1 MLSFVIRNTFLTLT
15 ASLALAVAGF
25 WAWRHVP
32 VDAIPDLSD
41 NQVIVWAE
49 WPGKS
54 PQDMDAQ
61 VTSRLARELQG
72 LPGVQTVR
80 GMSLYGASYIYVIF
94 EERRD
99 LYDCRTRVLERLSQ
113 LQGILP
119 AGVNP
124 RLGPDATA
132 MGQVY
137 AFTLQ
142 GPQSIEKKRFILD
155 QIVVPALRAVRGV
168 AEVAPAGGVVR
179 EYQIDVDPTRLEEQ
193 GVTLE
198 MLMMAVQNAG
208 RDVGAMSVEQ
218 TGVETMIRGVGFI
231 RSVADVENIIIRGD
245 RLKGAGLRLGD
256 IADVQLGGQFRQGLL
271 ADGYQEHVGA
281 VIGMRVQ
288 EDPKTVIGA
297 VKQRLL
303 DLGPTLK
310 REQLSV
316 VSFYDRSQL
325 IRETTDTVTN
335 TLLEA
340 ILTTIIVVVAFLLHV
355 RASLAVAVSLPLGM
369 LFTFL
374 VMHLFGVSAN
384 IMSLAGIAIAIGV
397 MVDFGIIMTENITQH
412 LVDLQE
418 KCKREGRPMPTSP
431 FNAEITDTVVHAAQE
446 VARPLLTSAATTV
459 IGFLPIFA
467 LTDQAGR
474 LFQPL
479 ALTKSLAISG
489 AVLFGT
495 LLVPVLCRLLLPPW
509 HVRKP
514 LLIALTGVA
523 GGLAFGWFVR
533 DGWSL
538 PMEYG
543 RWAITIPGWIFAPL
557 FAVLVGSAIWRI
569 GRERLVNYEENPM
582 SRGIHVAYE
591 WAYERIQRHKVT
603 FTIAI
608 VSMALGGYLL
618 GAGWQTLSWPLR
630 KVFTVAGA
638 DFSQTHLDAA
648 MTKWFP
654 GVGSSFLPPL
664 DEGSLLFM
672 PSIPATGGLGETQR
686 IMLAQN
692 RLIESVPEVASV
704 MGKMGRAETALDPAP
719 IGMIETVVLLKPYAE
734 WPTHEI
740 TRPDGKVEHRPR
752 TLAEVRAALAAIS
765 DIPGVAPSWLQ
776 PIETR
781 VVMLSTGIR
790 SLIALQIL
798 GDDTDAL
805 ERFAEAAEK
814 VIQPTPG
821 AADVQMQREGG
832 KPYAEIRLDPSRVA
846 RFGLSNEQVMKSVE
860 TAFGGMA
867 VTYSVEGALRYPI
880 RIRYLRERRDD
891 PDELLQLQIPAAV
904 GHGAIPITNLLAIP
918 TVHTLEFAEN
928 GPDADALLSRLPL
941 AVQRNF
947 TILAPRRAELT
958 VPAGDPLPR
967 EVRDVIAAQQVRV
980 SRERPSEAGLTYTIG
995 PMAIR
1000 SEGGKRT
1007 QYVLLNARGRGEVEV
1022 VRDADARVRA
1032 ALADGR
1038 LELPAGATYRWVGRY
1053 EQKIKADETLRW
1065 IISASMLVMVML
1077 IYIGTRSWLITSIII
1092 LCNATVTT
1100 AGGFF
1105 FVWLW
1110 GAEMT
1115 TAVVVGFLV
1124 LLGVM
1129 FNDGILLGTYIQ
1141 EQFKTHPGTVA
1152 EVHRRVF
1159 IAGLRRRR
1167 PAIMTNMTAMLSLI
1181 PVLWSTGRGS
1191 ELMTPMVLP
1200 VVGGMIFDIVSLF
1213 SVPVFFTW
1221 YWERKLAREAETGV
1235 AVSDPQPAS

>member
-1 MLSFVIRNTFLTLT
+1 M
-15 ASLALAVAGF
+15 
-25 WAWRHVP
+25 
-32 VDAIPDLSD
+32 
-41 NQVIVWAE
+41 
-49 WPGKS
+49 
-54 PQDMDAQ
+54 
-61 VTSRLARELQG
+61 
-72 LPGVQTVR
+72 
-80 GMSLYGASYIYVIF
+80 
-94 EERRD
+94 
-99 LYDCRTRVLERLSQ
+99 
-113 LQGILP
+113 
-119 AGVNP
+119 
-124 RLGPDATA
+124 
-132 MGQVY
+132 
-137 AFTLQ
+137 
-142 GPQSIEKKRFILD
+142 
-155 QIVVPALRAVRGV
+155 
-168 AEVAPAGGVVR
+168 
-179 EYQIDVDPTRLEEQ
+179 
-193 GVTLE
+193 
-198 MLMMAVQNAG
+198 
-208 RDVGAMSVEQ
+208 
-218 TGVETMIRGVGFI
+218 
-231 RSVADVENIIIRGD
+231 
-245 RLKGAGLRLGD
+245 
-256 IADVQLGGQFRQGLL
+256 
-271 ADGYQEHVGA
+271 
-281 VIGMRVQ
+281 
-288 EDPKTVIGA
+288 
-297 VKQRLL
+297 
-303 DLGPTLK
+303 
-310 REQLSV
+310 
-316 VSFYDRSQL
+316 
-325 IRETTDTVTN
+325 
-335 TLLEA
+335 
-340 ILTTIIVVVAFLLHV
+340 
-355 RASLAVAVSLPLGM
+355 
-369 LFTFL
+369 
-374 VMHLFGVSAN
+374 
-384 IMSLAGIAIAIGV
+384 
-397 MVDFGIIMTENITQH
+397 
-412 LVDLQE
+412 
-418 KCKREGRPMPTSP
+418 
-431 FNAEITDTVVHAAQE
+431 
-446 VARPLLTSAATTV
+446 
-459 IGFLPIFA
+459 
-467 LTDQAGR
+467 
-474 LFQPL
+474 
-479 ALTKSLAISG
+479 
-489 AVLFGT
+489 
-495 LLVPVLCRLLLPPW
+495 
-509 HVRKP
+509 
-514 LLIALTGVA
+514 
-523 GGLAFGWFVR
+523 
-533 DGWSL
+533 
-538 PMEYG
+538 
-543 RWAITIPGWIFAPL
+543 
-557 FAVLVGSAIWRI
+557 LVGSAIWRI

-958 VPAGDPLPR
+958 MPAGDPLPR